1 MKREIIEESCGTIG
15 RLGAVKEQGS
25 IVFRV
30 TLDEAEDAYL
40 VLYKKGTDEI
50 AYEFPLKDKRIMGKL
65 YGIRLRN
72 LDVRRHEYNYRIG
85 TKIVQDPYARIVRG
99 RDKFG
104 KAVLNEDGHQIRCGF
119 AFHAYDWK
127 DDAPLGIPYEDAVM
141 YCLHVRGFTMQSS
154 SRVRHRGTFCGV
166 VEKAGYLKELGINQV
181 LLMPA
186 YEFSEIMEC
195 HPEKLNFWGYVK
207 GSYFAPKASY
217 AAGRSPVDEMKD
229 MVYGLHRQGIEVLMD
244 FYFTQ
249 DIDFRTAADCL
260 IYWAEEYHIDGFH
273 IVGNDGLAKMLAKDP
288 LLAGIKL
295 LGEYF
300 PQEETRQNKK
310 APFIRNLGEYNAGFM
325 EDMRGL
331 LKGDEGQLEAF
342 TYRLRRNP
350 EAFGVIN
357 YIAGHDGFTMMD
369 LVSYSEKH
377 NEENGE
383 QNHDG
388 PDRNISWNCGEEG
401 PTRKKKILE
410 LRNRQIRN
418 AFLMLLLAGGTPL
431 IQAGDEFGNSQKG
444 NNNPYCLDNEI
455 SWTDWRAAK
464 KNEALTDFVRD
475 VIAFR
480 KRHRILHM
488 PRELKLIDTLFCGYP
503 EISYHS
509 SRAWY
514 VEFESYNREIGI
526 LYCGEYAGEEE
537 FIYVAYNLH
546 WKENDFALPNL
557 PDGMGW
563 YVAIDSACGVYPEGE
578 EPIYAG
584 DRILA
589 VPARTVKVLIGRGQ
603 KDVKRD
609 NRTFCNDNKTQNA
622 GDEGVLSHRALPSG
636 ASS

>member
-1 MKREIIEESCGTIG
+1 M
-15 RLGAVKEQGS
+15 
-25 IVFRV
+25 
-30 TLDEAEDAYL
+30 
-40 VLYKKGTDEI
+40 
-50 AYEFPLKDKRIMGKL
+50 
-65 YGIRLRN
+65 
-72 LDVRRHEYNYRIG
+72 
-85 TKIVQDPYARIVRG
+85 
-99 RDKFG
+99 
-104 KAVLNEDGHQIRCGF
+104 
-119 AFHAYDWK
+119 
-127 DDAPLGIPYEDAVM
+127 
-141 YCLHVRGFTMQSS
+141 
-154 SRVRHRGTFCGV
+154 
-166 VEKAGYLKELGINQV
+166 
-181 LLMPA
+181 
-186 YEFSEIMEC
+186 
-195 HPEKLNFWGYVK
+195 
-207 GSYFAPKASY
+207 
-217 AAGRSPVDEMKD
+217 
-229 MVYGLHRQGIEVLMD
+229 
-244 FYFTQ
+244 
-249 DIDFRTAADCL
+249 
-260 IYWAEEYHIDGFH
+260 
-273 IVGNDGLAKMLAKDP
+273 GNDGLAKMLAKDP

-295 LGEYF
+295 LGEHF
-300 PQEETRQNKK
+300 PLEEARRDKK
-310 APFIRNLGEYNAGFM
+310 TPFIRNLGEYNTGFM

-444 NNNPYCLDNEI
+444 NNNPYCLDNEV

-464 KNEALTDFVRD
+464 KNEALTGFVRN

-480 KRHRILHM
+480 KRHKILHM

-509 SRAWY
+509 NRAWY

-546 WKENDFALPNL
+546 WKENEFALPNL

-563 YVAIDSACGVYPEGE
+563 YVAIDSACGVYQEGE
-578 EPIYAG
+578 EPIYTG
-584 DRILA
+584 DRILT
-589 VPARTVKVLIGRGQ
+589 VPARTVKVLIGRG
-603 KDVKRD
+603 KENVKKD
-609 NRTFCNDNKTQNA
+609 NRTFCNDNKTQNT
-622 GDEGVLSHRALPSG
+622 GDERVFSHRALPSG